1 MMENSDRVEL
11 DLPSR
16 WMNQAGTLG
25 FSPRAQLLPE
35 GAVFVTN
42 PVSGRARVPSADRS
56 FLPFPGGFQLHT
68 GLPNAGWKAIRRT
81 YASHWEQTDSPVW
94 VHLISQDLDEL
105 QGMVRDIEELE
116 GVAAIELGLP
126 PACPVDWARQ
136 LLTAAH
142 SEKALVAHISL
153 GEDPRLFKSLPG
165 FVSAVTLGTP
175 RGTLPTPTGRLAHGR
190 LHGPGLFPLMLN
202 ALLDLRGLDVPVIL
216 GGVCSKD
223 DANAALKHGAAAVQ
237 IDHICWSGVL
247 PDRL

>member
-1 MMENSDRVEL
+1 MESSDRVAL
-11 DLPSR
+11 DLPSK

-35 GAVFVTN
+35 GTVFVTN
-42 PVSGRARVPSADRS
+42 PVSGRARVPSADRVM
-56 FLPFPGGFQLHT
+56 LPFLGGFLLHT
-68 GLPNAGWKAIRRT
+68 GLPNTGWKAVWRT
-81 YASHWEQTDSPVW
+81 YASHWEQSGSPVW
-94 VHLISQDLDEL
+94 VHLISQDPDEL
-105 QGMVRDIEELE
+105 QGMVRDIEEME

-136 LLTAAH
+136 LLTAARG
-142 SEKALVAHISL
+142 EKPLAAHISL

-175 RGTLPTPTGRLAHGR
+175 RGALTTSTGKLAHGR
-190 LHGPGLFPLMLN
+190 LHGPGLFPQMLN
-202 ALLDLRGLDVPVIL
+202 ALQDLRGLDVPVIL
-216 GGVCSKD
+216 GGVCNKE

-237 IDHICWSGVL
+237 IDHICWSGEL